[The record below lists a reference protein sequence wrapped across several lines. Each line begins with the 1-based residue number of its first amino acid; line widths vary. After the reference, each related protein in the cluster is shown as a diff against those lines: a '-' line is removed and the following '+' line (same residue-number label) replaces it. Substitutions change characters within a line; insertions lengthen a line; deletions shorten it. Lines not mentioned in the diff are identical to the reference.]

1 MSNDYSN
8 IQRVIIRKPVGL
20 REAMEAY
27 KILAELNKQI
37 EIVKAMADREVLPE
51 IIIDHMMINIDAGIE
66 RVVQLTG
73 FANEDDMK
81 YWVENF
87 KDL

>member
-8 IQRVIIRKPVGL
+8 IQRIIIRKPVGL

-37 EIVKAMADREVLPE
+37 EIVKTMADREVLPE

-66 RVVQLTG
+66 RVAQLSG

-87 KDL
+87 KYL

>member
-27 KILAELNKQI
+27 EILVELNKQI

-66 RVVQLTG
+66 RVVQLSG

>member
-1 MSNDYSN
+1 MSDDYSN
-8 IQRVIIRKPVGL
+8 IQRIIIRKPIGL

-37 EIVKAMADREVLPE
+37 DIVKTMADREVLPE

-66 RVVQLTG
+66 RVVQLSG

>member
-20 REAMEAY
+20 REAVEAY
-27 KILAELNKQI
+27 EILAELNKQI
-37 EIVKAMADREVLPE
+37 EIVKTMADREVLPE

-66 RVVQLTG
+66 RVAQLSG

>member
-51 IIIDHMMINIDAGIE
+51 IIIDHMMININAGIE
-66 RVVQLTG
+66 RVVQLSG

>member
-20 REAMEAY
+20 REAVEAY

>member
-8 IQRVIIRKPVGL
+8 IQCVIIRKPVGL

-27 KILAELNKQI
+27 EILAELNKQI
-37 EIVKAMADREVLPE
+37 EIVKTMADREVLPE

-66 RVVQLTG
+66 RVAQLSG

>member
-1 MSNDYSN
+1 
-8 IQRVIIRKPVGL
+8 
-20 REAMEAY
+20 MEAY

-37 EIVKAMADREVLPE
+37 EIVKAMADREGLPE

-66 RVVQLTG
+66 RVVQLSG